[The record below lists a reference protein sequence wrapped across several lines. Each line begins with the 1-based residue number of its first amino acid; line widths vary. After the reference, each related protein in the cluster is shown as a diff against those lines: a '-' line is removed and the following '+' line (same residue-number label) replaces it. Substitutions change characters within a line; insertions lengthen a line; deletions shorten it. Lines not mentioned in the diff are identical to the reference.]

1 MKKETKFWLS
11 VGIIIALSVSSQL
24 LGQDV
29 YDTPEEV
36 DKAILRQEQRDK
48 RTDREI
54 IRQELVRNQMIVN
67 QELKRFEER
76 HKKLHKK
83 DKSLSNTRLVI
94 SYFLIGAAGY
104 YLGYLASKEDM
115 KKGKKARMMYGK
127 KLKDDGKKIWLNYYL
142 YY

>member
-11 VGIIIALSVSSQL
+11 VGIVLALSIGSQL

-29 YDTPEEV
+29 YDAPEEV
-36 DKAILRQEQRDK
+36 DKAILKQEQRDK
-48 RTDREI
+48 RADREI

-83 DKSLSNTRLVI
+83 DKSLSNSRLVI
-94 SYFLIGAAGY
+94 SYVLIGAAGY

-115 KKGKKARMMYGK
+115 KKGKKARMIGQK
-127 KLKDDGKKIWLNYYL
+127 AKDDGKKI
-142 YY
+142 

>member
-11 VGIIIALSVSSQL
+11 VGIVLTLSIGSQL

-29 YDTPEEV
+29 YDAPEEV
-36 DKAILRQEQRDK
+36 DKAISKQEQRDK
-48 RTDREI
+48 RADREI

-83 DKSLSNTRLVI
+83 DKSLSNSRLVI
-94 SYFLIGAAGY
+94 SYVLIGAAGY
-104 YLGYLASKEDM
+104 YLGYLASKADM
-115 KKGKKARMMYGK
+115 KKGKKARMIGK
-127 KLKDDGKKIWLNYYL
+127 QAKDDWKRK
-142 YY
+142 

>member
-29 YDTPEEV
+29 YDAPEEV
-36 DKAILRQEQRDK
+36 DTAISKQEQRDK
-48 RTDREI
+48 RADREI

-83 DKSLSNTRLVI
+83 DKSLSNSRLVI

-115 KKGKKARMMYGK
+115 KKGKKARLMYGK
-127 KLKDDGKKIWLNYYL
+127 KLKDDGKKIW
-142 YY
+142 

>member
-11 VGIIIALSVSSQL
+11 VGIVLTLSIGSQL

-29 YDTPEEV
+29 YDAPEEV
-36 DKAILRQEQRDK
+36 DKAISKQEQRDK
-48 RTDREI
+48 RADREI

-76 HKKLHKK
+76 HKKLHEK
-83 DKSLSNTRLVI
+83 DKSLSNSRLVI
-94 SYFLIGAAGY
+94 SYVLIGAAGY

-115 KKGKKARMMYGK
+115 KKGKKARMIGQK
-127 KLKDDGKKIWLNYYL
+127 AKDDGKKIW
-142 YY
+142 

>member
-11 VGIIIALSVSSQL
+11 VGIVLGLSIGSQL

-29 YDTPEEV
+29 YDAPEEV
-36 DKAILRQEQRDK
+36 DKLISKQEQRDK
-48 RTDREI
+48 RADREI

-83 DKSLSNTRLVI
+83 DKSLSNSRLVI

-115 KKGKKARMMYGK
+115 KKGKKARMIGK
-127 KLKDDGKKIWLNYYL
+127 QAKDDWKRK
-142 YY
+142 

>member
-11 VGIIIALSVSSQL
+11 VGIVLALSVGSQL

-29 YDTPEEV
+29 YDAPEEV
-36 DKAILRQEQRDK
+36 DKLISKQEQRDK
-48 RTDREI
+48 RADREI
-54 IRQELVRNQMIVN
+54 IRQEMVRNQMIVN

-83 DKSLSNTRLVI
+83 DKSLSNSRLVI

-115 KKGKKARMMYGK
+115 KKGKKARMIGQK
-127 KLKDDGKKIWLNYYL
+127 AKDDGKKI
-142 YY
+142 

>member
-11 VGIIIALSVSSQL
+11 VGIVLTLSIGSQL

-29 YDTPEEV
+29 YDAPEKV
-36 DKAILRQEQRDK
+36 DKAISKQEQRDK
-48 RTDREI
+48 RADREI

-83 DKSLSNTRLVI
+83 DKSLSNSRLVI
-94 SYFLIGAAGY
+94 SYVLIGAAGY

-115 KKGKKARMMYGK
+115 KKGKKARMIGQK
-127 KLKDDGKKIWLNYYL
+127 AKDDGKKI
-142 YY
+142 

>member
-11 VGIIIALSVSSQL
+11 VGIVLTLSVGSQL

-29 YDTPEEV
+29 YDAPEEV
-36 DKAILRQEQRDK
+36 DKAISKQEQRDK
-48 RTDREI
+48 RADREI

-83 DKSLSNTRLVI
+83 DKSLSNSRLVI
-94 SYFLIGAAGY
+94 SYVLIGAAGY

-115 KKGKKARMMYGK
+115 KKGKKARMIGQK
-127 KLKDDGKKIWLNYYL
+127 AKDDGKKI
-142 YY
+142 

>member
-11 VGIIIALSVSSQL
+11 VGIIIALSISSQL

-29 YDTPEEV
+29 YDAPEEV
-36 DKAILRQEQRDK
+36 DKAISRQEQRDK
-48 RTDREI
+48 RADREI

-83 DKSLSNTRLVI
+83 DKSLSNSRLVI

-127 KLKDDGKKIWLNYYL
+127 KLKDDGKKI
-142 YY
+142 

>member
-11 VGIIIALSVSSQL
+11 VGIVLALSVGSQL

-29 YDTPEEV
+29 YDAPEEV
-36 DKAILRQEQRDK
+36 DKAILKQEQRDK
-48 RTDREI
+48 RADREI

-83 DKSLSNTRLVI
+83 DKSLSNSRLVI
-94 SYFLIGAAGY
+94 SYVLIGAAGY

-115 KKGKKARMMYGK
+115 KKGKKARMIGQK
-127 KLKDDGKKIWLNYYL
+127 AKDDGKKI
-142 YY
+142 

>member
-11 VGIIIALSVSSQL
+11 VGIVLTLSIGSQL

-29 YDTPEEV
+29 YDAPEEV
-36 DKAILRQEQRDK
+36 DKAILKQEQRDK
-48 RTDREI
+48 RADREI

-83 DKSLSNTRLVI
+83 DKSLSNSRLVI
-94 SYFLIGAAGY
+94 SYVLIGAAGY

-115 KKGKKARMMYGK
+115 KKGKKARMIGK
-127 KLKDDGKKIWLNYYL
+127 QAKDDWKKI
-142 YY
+142 

>member
-11 VGIIIALSVSSQL
+11 VGIVLGLSIGSQL

-29 YDTPEEV
+29 YDAPEEV
-36 DKAILRQEQRDK
+36 DKAISKQEQRDK
-48 RTDREI
+48 RADREI

-83 DKSLSNTRLVI
+83 DKSLSNSRLVI

-115 KKGKKARMMYGK
+115 KKGKKARLMYGK
-127 KLKDDGKKIWLNYYL
+127 KLKDDGKKI
-142 YY
+142 

>member
-11 VGIIIALSVSSQL
+11 VGIVLGLSIGSQL

-29 YDTPEEV
+29 YDAPEEV
-36 DKAILRQEQRDK
+36 DKAISKQEQRDK
-48 RTDREI
+48 RADREI

-83 DKSLSNTRLVI
+83 DKSLSNSRLVI
-94 SYFLIGAAGY
+94 SYVLIGAAGY

-115 KKGKKARMMYGK
+115 KKGKKARMIGK
-127 KLKDDGKKIWLNYYL
+127 QAKDDWKRK
-142 YY
+142 

>member
-29 YDTPEEV
+29 YDAPEEV
-36 DKAILRQEQRDK
+36 DTAISKQEQRDK
-48 RTDREI
+48 RADREI

-83 DKSLSNTRLVI
+83 DKSLSNSRLVI

-115 KKGKKARMMYGK
+115 KKGKKARLMYGK
-127 KLKDDGKKIWLNYYL
+127 KLKDDGKKI
-142 YY
+142 

>member
-11 VGIIIALSVSSQL
+11 VGIVLGLSIGSQL

-29 YDTPEEV
+29 YDAPEEV
-36 DKAILRQEQRDK
+36 DKAISKQEQRDK
-48 RTDREI
+48 RADREI

-83 DKSLSNTRLVI
+83 DKSLSNSRLVI
-94 SYFLIGAAGY
+94 SYVLIGAAGY

-115 KKGKKARMMYGK
+115 KKGKKARMIGQK
-127 KLKDDGKKIWLNYYL
+127 AKDDGKKI
-142 YY
+142 

>member
-1 MKKETKFWLS
+1 MKKETKFW
-11 VGIIIALSVSSQL
+11 IALSIVLGIAISSQL

-36 DKAILRQEQRDK
+36 DKAIQTQAQRDK
-48 RTDREI
+48 RADREI

-83 DKSLSNTRLVI
+83 DKSLSNSRLVI
-94 SYFLIGAAGY
+94 SYVLIGAAGY
-104 YLGYLASKEDM
+104 YLGYIASREDM
-115 KKGKKARMMYGK
+115 KKGKKARMIGK
-127 KLKDDGKKIWLNYYL
+127 KAKDDWKKI
-142 YY
+142 

>member
-11 VGIIIALSVSSQL
+11 VGIVLTLSIGSQL

-29 YDTPEEV
+29 YDAPEEV
-36 DKAILRQEQRDK
+36 DKAILKQEQRDK
-48 RTDREI
+48 RADREI

-83 DKSLSNTRLVI
+83 DKSLSNSRLVI
-94 SYFLIGAAGY
+94 SYVLIGAAGY

-115 KKGKKARMMYGK
+115 KKGKKARMIGQK
-127 KLKDDGKKIWLNYYL
+127 AKDDGKKI
-142 YY
+142 

>member
-11 VGIIIALSVSSQL
+11 VGIVLGLSIGSQL

-29 YDTPEEV
+29 YDAPEEV
-36 DKAILRQEQRDK
+36 DKAISKQEQRDK
-48 RTDREI
+48 RADREI

-83 DKSLSNTRLVI
+83 DKSLSNSRLVI
-94 SYFLIGAAGY
+94 SYVLIGAAGY

-115 KKGKKARMMYGK
+115 KKGKKARMIGQK
-127 KLKDDGKKIWLNYYL
+127 AKDNGKKI
-142 YY
+142 

>member
-1 MKKETKFWLS
+1 MY
-11 VGIIIALSVSSQL
+11 
-24 LGQDV
+24 DV
-29 YDTPEEV
+29 PEEV
-36 DKAILRQEQRDK
+36 DEAISRQELRDK
-48 RTDREI
+48 RADREI
-54 IRQELVRNQMIVN
+54 IRQELVRNQMIIN

-83 DKSLSNTRLVI
+83 DKSLSNARLVI

-127 KLKDDGKKIWLNYYL
+127 KLKDDGKKI
-142 YY
+142 

>member
-29 YDTPEEV
+29 YDAPEEV
-36 DKAILRQEQRDK
+36 DKAISRQEQRDK
-48 RTDREI
+48 RADREI

-115 KKGKKARMMYGK
+115 KKGKKAKMMYGK
-127 KLKDDGKKIWLNYYL
+127 KLKDDGKKI
-142 YY
+142 

>member
-11 VGIIIALSVSSQL
+11 VGIVLGLSIGSQL

-29 YDTPEEV
+29 YDAPEEV
-36 DKAILRQEQRDK
+36 DKAISKQEQRDK
-48 RTDREI
+48 RADREI
-54 IRQELVRNQMIVN
+54 IRQEFVRNQMIVN

-83 DKSLSNTRLVI
+83 DKSLSNSRLVI
-94 SYFLIGAAGY
+94 SYVLIGAAGY

-115 KKGKKARMMYGK
+115 KKGKKARMIGQK
-127 KLKDDGKKIWLNYYL
+127 AKDDGKII
-142 YY
+142 

>member
-11 VGIIIALSVSSQL
+11 VGIVLGLSIGSQL

-29 YDTPEEV
+29 YDAPEEV
-36 DKAILRQEQRDK
+36 DKLISKQEQRDK
-48 RTDREI
+48 RADREI

-83 DKSLSNTRLVI
+83 DKSLSNSRLVI
-94 SYFLIGAAGY
+94 SYVLIGAAGY

-115 KKGKKARMMYGK
+115 KKGKKARMIGQK
-127 KLKDDGKKIWLNYYL
+127 AKDDGKKI
-142 YY
+142 

>member
-29 YDTPEEV
+29 YDAPEEV
-36 DKAILRQEQRDK
+36 DKAISKQEQRDK
-48 RTDREI
+48 RADREI

-83 DKSLSNTRLVI
+83 DKSLSNSRLVI

-115 KKGKKARMMYGK
+115 KKGKKARLMYGK
-127 KLKDDGKKIWLNYYL
+127 KLKDDGKKIW
-142 YY
+142 